1 MNVDSHLTNILHENL
16 QKYWGYSQFREDQE
30 AIISSVVQ
38 GHDVLALL
46 PTGGGKS
53 LCYQLPA
60 IILEG
65 TCLVISPLLALIK
78 DQVSSLEELGIEA
91 EFLSSELDDAE
102 VEDVFTR
109 CIEGFTKVLYVS
121 PERLKNQEFL
131 RRIPEINISFIAVD
145 EAHCIS
151 EWGQDFRPSYQN
163 IKFFRE
169 EFKNVP
175 LLALTATATSEVV
188 EEIVAKLSLKKVQ
201 IFKKSFERNNLNI
214 ISVNITDKYQK
225 IKDFL
230 LQNRT
235 AGIIYT
241 RTRKEAEELS
251 RFLQNSGLEQV
262 NFYHA
267 GLPRKDKERLQK
279 QWQASH
285 SRVLVSTNAFG
296 MGIDKDNVRFV
307 IHFSPS
313 ASIENYYQE
322 IGRAGRDGEESIAYL
337 FWNDQE
343 LQEFDAILK
352 NQIPTKVEYQS
363 ILRYLYSIYQIAE
376 HDLPEK
382 MFTLKIDRVKNL
394 SKTSRAKIL
403 NVLNFLHNQELIYY
417 KNTWSPST
425 IESLVQ
431 ADNIDLLPAKDAH
444 FLELLYRTVS
454 GLGSGKVH
462 FSEKSFCEK
471 HHFDSVL
478 FKERLEDMQKA
489 GHLEYFDGANHA
501 VRFLKPRD
509 ENRLFGFYWKLFSE
523 IQENKLKKWK
533 QMKFYV
539 TSQDYCRMRLIL
551 RYFDEKNAKDCGKC
565 DFCQKKLPIASNTL
579 LNDILLQL
587 THQPRTLVELVA
599 IFKIHSREKIL
610 ENLIFLLDLGKIRML
625 NYKTYTINS

>member
-1 MNVDSHLTNILHENL
+1 MNIDSHLTNILHENL

-38 GHDVLALL
+38 GQDVLALL

-78 DQVSSLEELGIEA
+78 DQVSSLEELGVEA
-91 EFLSSELDDAE
+91 EFLSSEFDDAE

-251 RFLQNSGLEQV
+251 HFLQNSGLEQV

-471 HHFDSVL
+471 HHFDSGL

-523 IQENKLKKWK
+523 IQQNKLKKWK

-565 DFCQKKLPIASNTL
+565 DYCQKKSPIASNTL

>member
-38 GHDVLALL
+38 GQDVLALL

-78 DQVSSLEELGIEA
+78 DQVSSLEELGVEA

-175 LLALTATATSEVV
+175 LLALTATAISEVV

-251 RFLQNSGLEQV
+251 HFLQNSGLEQV

-471 HHFDSVL
+471 HHFDSGL

-523 IQENKLKKWK
+523 IQQNKLKKWK

-565 DFCQKKLPIASNTL
+565 DYCQKKSPIASNTL

>member
-102 VEDVFTR
+102 VEEVFTR

-201 IFKKSFERNNLNI
+201 IFKQSFERNNLNI

-251 RFLQNSGLEQV
+251 RFLQNSGLEHV

-565 DFCQKKLPIASNTL
+565 DYCQKKLPIASNTL